1 MIRADIVGNVGS
13 APELVATKSGIPMAR
28 FSVASNSKTKQGEVK
43 TSWVSVICFDAMAEN
58 AASELR
64 SGQRV
69 IVTGRM
75 EIEEY
80 EKKDGQRGKSVTLI
94 ADEIGNSLR
103 FRDEKSDAKG
113 DAFETSGAF

>member
-1 MIRADIVGNVGS
+1 MIRSEIVGNVGS

-28 FSVASNSKTKQGEVK
+28 FSVASNSKNKQGEVK
-43 TSWVSVICFDAMAEN
+43 TSWVSVICFDSMAEN
-58 AASELR
+58 VAAELR

-69 IVTGRM
+69 IVAGRM

-103 FRDEKSDAKG
+103 FRDDKSNATG
-113 DAFETSGAF
+113 DELEISGAF